1 MYTWISPIVIFL
13 FFVSIPGSSSDSD
26 SEGQVRNVSRLVLR
40 PPGHSGKA
48 KKGHLV
54 FDAAFESGIGILI

>member
-1 MYTWISPIVIFL
+1 L
-13 FFVSIPGSSSDSD
+13 SILGSSSESD
-26 SEGQVRNVSRLVLR
+26 SEEGQVRNISRLVLR

-54 FDAAFESGIGILI
+54 FDAAFESGINILIMVHIIQII